1 MKKSLGKKIFDV
13 INVTFMVLLTI
24 VTLYPLINQIAYSL
38 SGSNAILNGK
48 VGLLPV
54 DFTLS
59 TYKDIMSEAMFVKD
73 YINTIVYTVVG
84 TLIGLIMTT
93 ICAYALSKKGLY
105 GGGVFLKL
113 IVFTMFF
120 GGGLI
125 PYFMLIKNLGML
137 DTIWA
142 IVLPGAIMPYHVLLM
157 RTYFSGLPDDLE
169 DASRIDGLSQFGHFI
184 RIALPLSKPILATI
198 TLFIAVIYWNDW
210 FSALIYLN
218 DGAKHPVTLYLR
230 NIMMGSTMASQ
241 SGQGVDASVK
251 SVAQSVQAA
260 SMIMVIFPVLCI
272 YPCVQKY
279 FVKGVMIGAIK
290 G

>member
-24 VTLYPLINQIAYSL
+24 VTLYPLINQIAYSF

>member
-13 INVTFMVLLTI
+13 INVTLMVLLTI
-24 VTLYPLINQIAYSL
+24 VTLYPLINQIAYSF